1 MLDASNYTWQH
12 HGNNDWVFGLCV
24 RGMVRMPKAEV
35 YFDDDAKRGGWVWF
49 ITGPNMNEQ
58 RGIAN
63 SLEAAVDK
71 CEELLGL

>member
-1 MLDASNYTWQH
+1 MSASNYTWQQH
-12 HGNNDWVFGLCV
+12 SEDNWVFGLCV
-24 RGMVRMPKAEV
+24 RGMVRMPAAEV
-35 YFDDDAKRGGWVWF
+35 YFDDDDKRGGWVWF
-49 ITGPNMNEQ
+49 ITGPDMDKK